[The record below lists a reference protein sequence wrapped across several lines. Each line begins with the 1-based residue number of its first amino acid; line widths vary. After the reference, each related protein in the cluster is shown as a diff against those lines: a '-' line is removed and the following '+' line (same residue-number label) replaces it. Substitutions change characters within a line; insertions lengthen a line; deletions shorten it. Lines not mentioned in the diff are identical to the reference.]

1 VILLFKT
8 ILFFLLFTS
17 ISLSA
22 NIFTEIG
29 HETKKDSKK
38 VCKEVKP
45 ASKSAWD
52 KIKSGSKKTWS
63 DSKKAFKKK

>member
-1 VILLFKT
+1 MFKT

-29 HETKKDSKK
+29 HETKETSKK
-38 VCKEVKP
+38 VCKEIKP
-45 ASKSAWD
+45 ASKSAWEE
-52 KIKSGSKKTWS
+52 IKTGSKKAWS
-63 DSKKAFKKK
+63 DTKKAFRKK